1 MGTLRVTPPPQIFC
15 DRVKPSRTRH
25 AANDQFT
32 MKKFSEQWGKLVG
45 EMMLATLGN
54 DPFRVAQAYGWQVI
68 VDDQDSPHY
77 FSPRRVAVWEGDKR
91 VIRIF
96 VPALRRIFIDEQFGL
111 RFVCSHE
118 VFHGLHAS
126 GYKLCQAIS
135 NPPPHLTSLQQEQ
148 AAEAF
153 ARTLMTA

>member
-1 MGTLRVTPPPQIFC
+1 
-15 DRVKPSRTRH
+15 
-25 AANDQFT
+25 
-32 MKKFSEQWGKLVG
+32 MKKSSEQWGKHVG
-45 EMMLATLGN
+45 DIILATLGN
-54 DPFRVAQAYGWQVI
+54 DPFHIAQACGWRVI
-68 VDDQDSPHY
+68 IEDQDSPHY

-91 VIRIF
+91 IIRIF
-96 VPALRRIFIDEQFGL
+96 IAVLRRIFIDEQFGL

-135 NPPPHLTSLQQEQ
+135 SPPPHLTHQQQEQ

-153 ARTLMTA
+153 ALTLLSA